1 MPVFG
6 LSGHINKSKRVT
18 WHCDASQ
25 FFGETFVIY
34 IIVPF
39 VILIYCY
46 SAIFCYVR
54 RSQKEFQDIL
64 RKDGVS
70 KEKRLKMIKM
80 TLIIILGFLITV
92 VPFPIFNLFEKSVE
106 YPNAFIFLNIL
117 WWASTVIN
125 PLIYCFMKTTY
136 KNDFIHFCRTI
147 CVCLP
152 KSKQGDMDSPN
163 QSTPSTGSASTKC

>member
-18 WHCDASQ
+18 WHCDTTQ
-25 FFGETFVIY
+25 FFGEIFFIY

-39 VILIYCY
+39 VILICCY

-54 RSQKEFQDIL
+54 RSQKEFQEVL
-64 RKDGVS
+64 RKDGIS

-80 TLIIILGFLITV
+80 MLIIILGFLITV
-92 VPFPIFNLFEKSVE
+92 VPFPIFNLFKKSVE

-125 PLIYCFMKTTY
+125 PMIYCFMKKTY
-136 KNDFIHFCRTI
+136 KNDFKNFCRAI
-147 CVCLP
+147 CICLP
-152 KSKQGDMDSPN
+152 KSKRDDMDLPIQITS
-163 QSTPSTGSASTKC
+163 STGSTSTKC